1 MIPVM
6 HHFLLL
12 PLAHHSLSLA
22 LRFFVLPFSILDE
35 MLDMFW
41 QELPYPSEAVE
52 APLRLLREIYLASA
66 TNIVKFWLKTIYL
79 KSYNV
84 GQFFMPLYSIGNQIP
99 TSFISISI
107 ESISIFSSPFSSIN
121 LEHVDSDI
129 SSLLSSWSALSFSF
143 SSFRL
148 RVEAIFANSST
159 LSNLASSPSPY
170 KGMISHYYL
179 IFGCKIRI
187 NI

>member
-1 MIPVM
+1 
-6 HHFLLL
+6 
-12 PLAHHSLSLA
+12 
-22 LRFFVLPFSILDE
+22 
-35 MLDMFW
+35 
-41 QELPYPSEAVE
+41 
-52 APLRLLREIYLASA
+52 
-66 TNIVKFWLKTIYL
+66 
-79 KSYNV
+79 
-84 GQFFMPLYSIGNQIP
+84 MPLYSIGNQIP

-148 RVEAIFANSST
+148 RVDAIFANSST

-170 KGMISHYYL
+170 KGINSYQYL
-179 IFGCKIRI
+179 IFGGMIRI
-187 NI
+187 NINNPKCEGYKYYNTSLISDMLVIVDIRSSRSSEAFAEDE